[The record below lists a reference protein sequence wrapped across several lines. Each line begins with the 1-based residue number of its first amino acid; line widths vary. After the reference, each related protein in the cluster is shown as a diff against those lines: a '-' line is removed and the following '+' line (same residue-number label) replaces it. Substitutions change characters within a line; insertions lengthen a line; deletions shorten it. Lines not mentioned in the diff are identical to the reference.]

1 MISRIPFTSTPLKY
15 IALIIPLVLGA
26 LIKDPITHAYNSLL
40 KKTASYDANEI
51 SKLYEQGVELQN
63 KGQPKE
69 ALKFFRKALIT
80 HPHITP
86 MLVRAGAAC
95 FLEGKIED
103 AINYYKTAINIEP
116 RHINAYVSLGIS
128 LARLNKHE
136 EAVKYFIVALKV
148 DPNNFEANLQLSKSK
163 MELKE
168 FDEAMLYANKAAE
181 LQPNNIHAYLN
192 LGHVNN
198 KKGDLDQAIVWYKK
212 ALTIDPNFPNAIY
225 NLGYTLQVQ
234 KKYKEAIP
242 YLLRAIELKNNYV
255 DAHVALAQCYW
266 GLEDFENGWKEYI
279 WRWKMLGIDPN
290 KMDVPLWDGS
300 DIKGKTILLY
310 SEQGLGDT
318 LQFIR
323 FTKLVKERGAKVI
336 CKVQKPLKSILA
348 SYPHVD
354 AIVNEIPKI
363 KFDYQAP
370 LLNLPG
376 ILKITADK
384 IPVEI
389 PYLKADQKLVE
400 FWSKQLAHD
409 KKFRIGICWHVDPI
423 HDVDKSPWQ
432 KRTFPI
438 ELLTPLSEIP
448 GLSFYSLQK
457 VNGEDHLKNLPDSF
471 QIHTFGPRFDENHGR
486 FMDTAAV
493 IMNLDLIITVDTS
506 IAHLAAGMGKKVWM
520 LLPFSPD
527 CRWYDNRSD
536 TPWYPTMRLFRQP
549 KPFDWQSASSEVF
562 NELKKQMKRV
572 TA

>member
-1 MISRIPFTSTPLKY
+1 MISRTTFTSSPLKY
-15 IALIIPLVLGA
+15 IILIIPIALGA
-26 LIKDPITHAYNSLL
+26 LIKDPIAQVYNSFL
-40 KKTASYDANEI
+40 KKTASYDATAINQ
-51 SKLYEQGVELQN
+51 LYEQGIEFQN
-63 KGQPKE
+63 KGQIKE
-69 ALKFFRKALIT
+69 ALKIFQKALT
-80 HPHITP
+80 TDPHITP
-86 MLVRAGAAC
+86 MLIRIGAAC
-95 FLEGKIED
+95 AQQGKFED
-103 AINYYKTAINIEP
+103 AIHFYKAAIGIEP
-116 RHINAYVSLGIS
+116 RHFNAYISLGLS

-136 EAVKYFIVALKV
+136 EAAEQFLIVLKV
-148 DPNNFEANLQLSKSK
+148 DPNYFDANLQLSKTK

-168 FDEAMLYANKAAE
+168 FDEAMIYANKAMQ
-181 LQPNNIHAYLN
+181 LQPNNIHVYLN
-192 LGHVNN
+192 LGHINN

-225 NLGYTLQVQ
+225 NLGYTLQIQ

-242 YLLRAIELKNNYV
+242 YLLRAAELQKNYT
-255 DAHVALAQCYW
+255 DAHVALAQSYW
-266 GLEDFENGWKEYI
+266 GLEDFDNAWREYV
-279 WRWKMLGIDPN
+279 WRWKMLGIDPS

-323 FTKLVKERGAKVI
+323 FTKMVKERGAKVI
-336 CKVQKPLKSILA
+336 CKVQKPLKTILA
-348 SYPHVD
+348 PYPHVD
-354 AIVNEIPKI
+354 SIVTEIPKI

-384 IPVEI
+384 IPAEI
-389 PYLKADQKLVE
+389 PYLQADKKLVE

-409 KKFRIGICWHVDPI
+409 KKFRIGLCWHVDPI
-423 HDVDKSPWQ
+423 HEVDKSPWQ

-438 ELLTPLSEIP
+438 ELFTSLSEIP

-457 VNGEDHLKNLPDSF
+457 VNGEEHLKKLPDSF

-493 IMNLDLIITVDTS
+493 IMNLDLVITVDTS

-520 LLPFSPD
+520 VLPYSAD

-536 TPWYPTMRLFRQP
+536 TPWYPTMRLFTQP
-549 KPFDWQSASSEVF
+549 KPYDWQSVSNEIF
-562 NELKKQMKRV
+562 NELKKQVKGV
-572 TA
+572 KV